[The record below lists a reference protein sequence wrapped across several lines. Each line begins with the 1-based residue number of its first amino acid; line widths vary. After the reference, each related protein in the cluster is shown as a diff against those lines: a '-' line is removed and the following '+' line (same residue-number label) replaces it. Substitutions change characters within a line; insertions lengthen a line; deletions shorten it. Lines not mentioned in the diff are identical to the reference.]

1 MQRSQDLLSILLKTG
16 SDGDKIQAHVDP
28 QLEYDLY
35 GAAVGVTLCY
45 RALTISGLSL
55 VKSMN
60 EAC

>member
-35 GAAVGVTLCY
+35 GAAVGVTL
-45 RALTISGLSL
+45 
-55 VKSMN
+55 
-60 EAC
+60 